1 MSRESVI
8 LHVLAQ
14 EIASNPKYDMRQG
27 VVDDIE
33 RRLRQ
38 SFETLDG
45 KPMFRVEGKG
55 YITANDGGFGGLSDF
70 VEYLREDAPYFFND
84 TDADADA
91 DDSPVRSRSELRTAA
106 EKAKWIGKN
115 GEVAYMSLPE

>member
-1 MSRESVI
+1 MSRESVL

-14 EIASNPKYDMRQG
+14 EIARNPKYDMRQG

-33 RRLRQ
+33 RRLR
-38 SFETLDG
+38 STFETLNG
-45 KPMFRVEGKG
+45 REMFHVEGKG
-55 YITANDGGFGGLSDF
+55 YITAVDGGFGGLSDF
-70 VEYLREDAPYFFND
+70 VDYLREDAPYFFND

-91 DDSPVRSRSELRTAA
+91 DDNTVRSRADLRTAA

-115 GEVAYMSLPE
+115 GEAAYMSLPE